1 MADQG
6 IKKVVVPKSSLP
18 SLHGDGQDYL
28 IRYRVVSEDKNR
40 SSHWSPIYSI
50 DVSPVDS
57 IEYSV
62 DVITNS
68 LDPSKKSLQVIWTPA
83 ADQNQFDVYRQVNS
97 GAWEFVITVGT
108 NVWSTIIDSITTNIT
123 IAVQVPTFPK
133 KRFTGATLFESQQI
147 DLVV

>member
-6 IKKVVVPKSSLP
+6 IKKVVVPKASLP

-50 DVSPVDS
+50 DITPVDS
-57 IEYSV
+57 INYSV

-68 LDPSKKSLQVIWTPA
+68 LDSSKKSLQVIWTPE
-83 ADQNQFDVYRQVNS
+83 ADQNQFDVYKKVNG

-108 NVWSTIIDSITTNIT
+108 NIWSTIIDSITTSISV
-123 IAVQVPTFPK
+123 AVQVPTFPK
-133 KRFTGATLFESQQI
+133 KRFTAATLFESEQI